1 MKGQLTFVTI
11 HSAGACCQSAVEVRN
26 RRFTTSSV
34 PMLPLK
40 DCTMSDSCTCKYL
53 KDKDQRRGDDRR
65 FSGHAFS
72 AIYYS
77 GPERRKGPRRQEDKD
92 GSARKD
98 DGTSLPLTG
107 GLLNRSIR

>member
-1 MKGQLTFVTI
+1 MSNSLTFVTI
-11 HSAGACCQSAVEVRN
+11 HATGACCQAAVDVRN

-34 PMLPLK
+34 PMLPLR
-40 DCTMSDSCTCKYL
+40 DCTMSDTCACKYL
-53 KDKDQRRGDDRR
+53 KDKDQRRGEDRR

-77 GPERRKGPRRQEDKD
+77 GPERRKGPRRREDIEASHGKGQSD
-92 GSARKD
+92 N
-98 DGTSLPLTG
+98 PLTG